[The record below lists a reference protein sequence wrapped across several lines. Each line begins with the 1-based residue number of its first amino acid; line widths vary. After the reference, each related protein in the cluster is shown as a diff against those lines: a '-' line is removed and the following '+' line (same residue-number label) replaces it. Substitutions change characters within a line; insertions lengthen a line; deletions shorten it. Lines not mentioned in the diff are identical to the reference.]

1 MKIKNK
7 FIYNTTILSIS
18 IFLIEMI
25 FKMVNNKNIF
35 DLSSL
40 RILASS
46 IILSLI
52 ISYIELFIKDKL
64 VPKINIFVILIIS
77 IYSMLQA
84 GFNNF
89 LGVYISLN
97 VRSQAGA
104 VLGYIFDFFRS
115 FYWYYYLILSPF
127 ILLIVYYELVNKK
140 KIKLT
145 VTKDSNKTINTF
157 ALISFLLVFGF
168 FYHIS
173 LNLDFFQNKLQTIS
187 NKELFKDPTNP
198 SIAIKEFGT
207 TTYAFLDIK
216 NLFINNPNKEEII
229 NKPTYNQD
237 ENINLDDSKW
247 LELIEQEDDLVLNN
261 LNNYFINNTYTGE
274 NSYTGLFEDKNLIV
288 IMMES
293 VNDIFINEDLYPNF
307 YKLLSEGYYFKNH
320 YSPRNSC
327 ATGNNELS
335 GMIGLY
341 SIYNKCT
348 ANAYSSNLY
357 PESIFNLFND
367 KGYKTTSMHN
377 YTEKYYE
384 RREFHTN
391 TGSKRYFDV
400 DDLKLEY
407 NTKDEEWSSD
417 EDFMK
422 EVVKILNKYQK
433 DEKFMT
439 WLTTVT
445 SHQPYG
451 SSTYGDKY
459 LYLFENE
466 KYDDYHIKLK
476 RYMSKLKVLDDGLG
490 VLLQGLETQGK
501 LEDTVIVL
509 YGDHYPYGLSN
520 KILEKAL
527 PYSIDEK
534 YENERVPFVIWS
546 NDIEATT
553 FKNYTSYVNILPTI
567 ANLFNLDTDSRY
579 YAGTDLFSNK
589 SDNLVIYADGS
600 WKNEYAFYDAS
611 NSKITYYTNKE
622 YTIEEIININ
632 EKVSNKIKYSNLA
645 IQHDYFNYLYENLKE
660 TD

>member
-7 FIYNTTILSIS
+7 FFYNTTILSIS

-35 DLSSL
+35 DLSNF

-64 VPKINIFVILIIS
+64 VPKINILVILIIS

-97 VRSQAGA
+97 VSSQAGA
-104 VLGYIFDFFRS
+104 VLGYIFDFFKS
-115 FYWYYYLILSPF
+115 FYWYYYLILLPF

-145 VTKDSNKTINTF
+145 IAKDSNKTINTF
-157 ALISFLLVFGF
+157 ALISFLLIFGF

-216 NLFINNPNKEEII
+216 NLFINNSDKEEII

-348 ANAYSSNLY
+348 ANAYSKNLY

-391 TGSKRYFDV
+391 MGSGRYYDV

-422 EVVKILNKYQK
+422 EVIKILNNYQK

-459 LYLFENE
+459 LYLFENQE
-466 KYDDYHIKLK
+466 YDDYHIKLK
-476 RYMSKLKVLDDGLG
+476 RYMSKLKILDDGLG
-490 VLLQGLETQGK
+490 VLLKGLEKQGK
-501 LEDTVIVL
+501 LENTVIIL

-520 KILEKAL
+520 KILETAL

-553 FKNYTSYVNILPTI
+553 FKKYTTYVNILPTI

-579 YAGTDLFSNK
+579 YAGGDLFSNK
-589 SDNLVIYADGS
+589 TDDLVIFADGS
-600 WKNEYAFYDAS
+600 WKNKYAFYDAS
-611 NSKITYYTNKE
+611 NSKITYYTDKE
-622 YTIEEIININ
+622 YKIEEIIEIN
-632 EKVSNKIKYSNLA
+632 EKVTDKIKYSNLA
-645 IQHDYFNYLYENLKE
+645 IQHDYFNYLNKNLKK
-660 TD
+660 

>member
-7 FIYNTTILSIS
+7 FIYNITILSIS
-18 IFLIEMI
+18 IFLIEML
-25 FKMVNNKNIF
+25 FKIVNNKNIF

-46 IILSLI
+46 VIISLI

-64 VPKINIFVILIIS
+64 VPKINILVIFVIS

-104 VLGYIFDFFRS
+104 VLGYIFDFFKS
-115 FYWYYYLILSPF
+115 FYWYYYLILAPF
-127 ILLIVYYELVNKK
+127 ILLIVYYELINKK

-145 VTKDSNKTINTF
+145 IAKDSNKTINTF

-173 LNLDFFQNKLQTIS
+173 LNLEVFQNKLQTIE

-207 TTYAFLDIK
+207 TVYAFLDIK
-216 NLFINNPNKEEII
+216 NVFINDPNKEEVI

-237 ENINLDDSKW
+237 ENIVDDTKW
-247 LELIEQEDDLVLNN
+247 LELIDQEDDLVLNN

-293 VNDIFINEDLYPNF
+293 VNDIFINEEMYPNF

-391 TGSKRYFDV
+391 TGSRRYYDV

-422 EVVKILNKYQK
+422 EVVKILNKYSK
-433 DEKFMT
+433 DERFMT

-451 SSTYGDKY
+451 SSRYGDKY
-459 LYLFENE
+459 LYLFENK
-466 KYDDYHIKLK
+466 KYDNYHIKLK
-476 RYMSKLKVLDDGLG
+476 RYMSKLKVLDEGLG
-490 VLLQGLETQGK
+490 VLLEGLEKQGK

-589 SDNLVIYADGS
+589 ADNLVIYADGS

-622 YTIEEIININ
+622 YTIEEIISIN

-645 IQHDYFNYLYENLKE
+645 IQHDYFNYLYENLKK
-660 TD
+660 